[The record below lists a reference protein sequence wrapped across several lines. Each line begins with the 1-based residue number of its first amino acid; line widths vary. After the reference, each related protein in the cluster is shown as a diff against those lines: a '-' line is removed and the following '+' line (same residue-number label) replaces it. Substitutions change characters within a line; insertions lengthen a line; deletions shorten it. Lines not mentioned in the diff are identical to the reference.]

1 MHCPHCGAPIDPG
14 VRFCPSCRKRVVP
27 PSEGFGNTPPLGS
40 VAPPPPPPSYQAAP
54 ASGSQPQVAAAL
66 FPPYTVDMRRPGI
79 ITAMAVLNLIG
90 GGFSLLG
97 ALIVV
102 IAGMAGGQGTG
113 EDLALMAGLGG
124 LYALI
129 GAVYL
134 AAGVGLLQM
143 KGWARILQIVL
154 ACLGLLS
161 CGIIIS
167 VLMLIYL
174 LKPGV
179 KVLFSG
185 KTAEELTPQEASDV
199 AQLQGGSTAM
209 VVAVVLVVFLLM
221 VAVIGIIAAIAIP
234 SLLRA
239 RVSANEAGAI
249 GNLRTIVSAEAAY
262 QSANAGYYDVPACLS
277 SPASAQCLGTNAP
290 PSPFLSPE
298 VVFDVP
304 KTGYVL
310 RFYPGETVSAPG
322 ASPSS
327 LTSFA
332 VVAEPATVNTTGV
345 RTFCADST
353 GIVSVCAPSTVGVG
367 GAGGAC
373 PEICSPL
380 R

>member
-1 MHCPHCGAPIDPG
+1 
-14 VRFCPSCRKRVVP
+14 
-27 PSEGFGNTPPLGS
+27 
-40 VAPPPPPPSYQAAP
+40 
-54 ASGSQPQVAAAL
+54 
-66 FPPYTVDMRRPGI
+66 
-79 ITAMAVLNLIG
+79 
-90 GGFSLLG
+90 
-97 ALIVV
+97 
-102 IAGMAGGQGTG
+102 
-113 EDLALMAGLGG
+113 
-124 LYALI
+124 
-129 GAVYL
+129 
-134 AAGVGLLQM
+134 
-143 KGWARILQIVL
+143 
-154 ACLGLLS
+154 
-161 CGIIIS
+161 
-167 VLMLIYL
+167 
-174 LKPGV
+174 
-179 KVLFSG
+179 
-185 KTAEELTPQEASDV
+185 
-199 AQLQGGSTAM
+199 
-209 VVAVVLVVFLLM
+209 VVFLLM